1 MGQRPTCHR
10 TSSLARSPQTCTFW
24 SKLWPVQIF
33 VLAPKISQIPVL
45 CCSKIGTFT
54 QGDARC
60 RVRLRSNFRHV
71 AAAFLSHTG
80 RFVIESICQ
89 ENNIISNQWL
99 PDLERYQKIGFVCF
113 KKTEQTSTSKSWPT
127 LVLKVG
133 TKIYLNDKT
142 SAAKFAP
149 NCCQHA
155 FQHQQ

>member
-1 MGQRPTCHR
+1 MDQRPTCDR
-10 TSSLARSPQTCTFW
+10 TSSLARPPQTCTFW

-45 CCSKIGTFT
+45 RCSKIRTFT
-54 QGDARC
+54 QGEARC
-60 RVRLRSNFRHV
+60 RVRLRSNFCHV

-113 KKTEQTSTSKSWPT
+113 KKTEHTQYLFKKLSKSRWSYPFFGLFWAISE
-127 LVLKVG
+127 LVSTDYVV
-133 TKIYLNDKT
+133 
-142 SAAKFAP
+142 
-149 NCCQHA
+149 
-155 FQHQQ
+155 